1 MAILT
6 VIATPIGN
14 LEDISARALRA
25 LREAEVLACE
35 DTRHT
40 GQLLSLLGLPRP
52 PHMFACFEHNE
63 GRAAERVLEMLA
75 DGKKVAL
82 VSDAGYPG
90 LSDPG
95 YVVISRAIE
104 AGHEIEAVPGA
115 SAIPLALL
123 KSGLPTSSYT
133 FKGFPPRKSG
143 RLRTFLEMDRDLPH
157 TLVFYESPFRVG
169 KFLAA
174 ALEALGD
181 RRAAVCAELTKKFE
195 RADRGFLSELA
206 PRYAGRKLKGE
217 FVVVIAGNHHKFVN
231 AETDHEP
238 DADGPDDE

>member
-1 MAILT
+1 MATLT

-25 LREAEVLACE
+25 LREVEVLACE

-40 GQLLSLLGLPRP
+40 GQLLSLLGIPRP
-52 PHMFACFEHNE
+52 AQMFSYFEHNE
-63 GRAAERVLEMLA
+63 GRSVGRVLDLLA
-75 DGKKVAL
+75 EGKKVAL

-104 AGHEIEAVPGA
+104 AGHEIEVIPGP

-157 TLVFYESPFRVG
+157 TQVFYESPFRVG

-174 ALEALGD
+174 ALEVLGD

-206 PRYAGRKLKGE
+206 PRYAERKLKGE

-231 AETDHEP
+231 AET
-238 DADGPDDE
+238 GDDKDTDESDTE